1 MNTTKFPKEK
11 KFLIFKG
18 LIPSCHSVDV
28 EIKVA
33 QKSSGLSDHR
43 TLIPKVT
50 LNLMQCQYSGAQGY
64 SVCEFI
70 LAVTVSSPPCK
81 SIRFSLKN
89 TYQKLP
95 SCMQLR
101 FLFPCF
107 NIQSQLYPVLCY
119 TSICSMCCGYIH
131 TLYIYILYS
140 IKSKFEVLYE

>member
-107 NIQSQLYPVLCY
+107 NIQSQLYPVPLLY
-119 TSICSMCCGYIH
+119 QHMQYVLWIH
-131 TLYIYILYS
+131 TYTIHIYIIQYQ
-140 IKSKFEVLYE
+140 V